1 MSLTS
6 DNSDE
11 RASAAIEFCDGTCL
25 GIKTSR
31 ATLNSRLIDAF
42 ANSGHRWMW
51 DYLSL
56 TQALSDHGFINIKR
70 FQRGDCA
77 DEMFLRPEQVH
88 QFGDSESPYG
98 LALECSKPN

>member
-6 DNSDE
+6 DNEDE
-11 RASAAIEFCDGTCL
+11 RAKAAIEFCTGTCF
-25 GIKTSR
+25 GIKESR
-31 ATLNSRLIDAF
+31 STLSRRINDVF

-51 DYLSL
+51 DCLSL

-77 DEMFLRPEQVH
+77 DEMFLRPERPH
-88 QFGDSESPYG
+88 QFGDSEIYG
-98 LALECSKPN
+98 LALECTKPI